1 MLGTGRSKAMWWP
14 GVWCPNMLLLPLRR
28 VRCQWAHIITLALTS
43 HLVTRCCNMHT
54 PFMMMEIILCTIVH
68 TAMQEMPTGDVL
80 CKLYYLSGKGS
91 DRRDR
96 KLLCL
101 IQEHKSRQVLHLAD
115 ADCQYLGAVFPV
127 MSGGPRLCALVCWC
141 YQQPATK
148 WMIMYLHNLYSAFC
162 CRKSVFSSINV
173 SSINGSNSISLL
185 HVIGAELRLNQFQ

>member
-1 MLGTGRSKAMWWP
+1 MY
-14 GVWCPNMLLLPLRR
+14 N
-28 VRCQWAHIITLALTS
+28 
-43 HLVTRCCNMHT
+43 
-54 PFMMMEIILCTIVH
+54 CTYCYAV
-68 TAMQEMPTGDVL
+68 MPTGDVL
-80 CKLYYLSGKGS
+80 CKLYYQGGEGS

-148 WMIMYLHNLYSAFC
+148 WIIMYLHNLYSAFC

-185 HVIGAELRLNQFQ
+185 HAIGAELRLNQFQ